1 MKPLH
6 PQDREIKDLQKKLKH
21 IEDLVKEATNR
32 ETALKKRNEEL
43 KSAKEELLSGVK
55 ARDEVNI
62 QYVER
67 LLAAEK
73 LLAKSGKGEEFEAQ
87 QARLKKEREE
97 RERRRKDLQEENDL
111 LRRLNE
117 ALSIK
122 VKDLEEPAG
131 PTKKFTS
138 KVRQSHDKISFP
150 PNYQIINHE

>member
-87 QARLKKEREE
+87 QDRLKKEREE

-122 VKDLEEPAG
+122 VKDLEDPAD
-131 PTKKFTS
+131 PKKKFTS
-138 KVRQSHDKISFP
+138 KVRQSHDTIHSPFH
-150 PNYQIINHE
+150 QIT